1 MSQKSRGRARDMQR
15 DIERDKS
22 TGHFVVWLR
31 FTPVMRDVSARGKE
45 QIVEFLRGVLLPS
58 SALSKCAE
66 HCLLPVGSFDL

>member
-31 FTPVMRDVSARGKE
+31 FTPVMRDVSARGKQ
-45 QIVEFLRGVLLPS
+45 QIVEFLRGVLL
-58 SALSKCAE
+58 L
-66 HCLLPVGSFDL
+66 